1 MMNSDRK
8 LSVMN
13 NEPNSESRRQRSS
26 SLVGHEGPIQSL
38 EDIQEGDGPI
48 DMFHSGDKNNL
59 FHTSNNM

>member
-1 MMNSDRK
+1 
-8 LSVMN
+8 MN

-48 DMFHSGDKNNL
+48 DLFHSGDKTNL